1 MFESLL
7 TGGLTG
13 VFGAIFTQIA
23 DFFKRKQELKHE
35 VELRR
40 LDIEIMDKEWEYRN
54 RQAAV
59 EGEVEMAKSADRL
72 FEASYSADSARYCDP
87 SKLSSASAMLL
98 VFVDVVRGLI
108 RPALT
113 IYLIWL
119 VADTRSEINTIIKNA
134 GGMTALDMS
143 QAFTIYNST
152 IEMVLYLAATC
163 VAWWFGTRSTLSNG
177 GKK

>member
-1 MFESLL
+1 MFESLI

-13 VFGAIFTQIA
+13 VFGAIFTQVA

-54 RQAAV
+54 QQSLI
-59 EGEVEMAKSADRL
+59 ESEVKMSKSADRL
-72 FEASYSADSARYCDP
+72 LEASYAADSARYYV
-87 SKLSSASAMLL
+87 STKVSSVSSTLL

-143 QAFTIYNST
+143 QAFTIYHST

-163 VAWWFGTRSTLSNG
+163 VAWWFGTRSTLQI
-177 GKK
+177 KK